1 MITELK
7 ITNFRSLREV
17 WLDNLQPVNL
27 LIGPNNSGKSNILK
41 ALKFFSE
48 FLGGNMPDEE
58 QLSPLFFNLKQH
70 ENHHL
75 ESSPIGFLFFAQ
87 LQNETLPIGFGAIA
101 LFHHRNSN
109 NELKNIPP
117 FSIIYAKGK
126 TELEQLSISN
136 IKQLDDNFDDFVANY
151 YNSPYPKIIDS
162 NNVFEDQGIDPDQV
176 SFDQHRN
183 PIYFGEQYIKLNGRR
198 ISRSISSEPKNDY
211 FQTEGQIQIFGQFQD
226 LKIYRPE
233 SSKLLELYPIQNERS
248 VQEDAGN
255 LVAFL
260 QTMRNEYE
268 GIYNTI
274 KDDLQRFVPEF
285 KSINFKII
293 DNPPKELQEKYIN
306 KSLAKIGLTDKFGRI
321 FWADS
326 LSEGTLYFL
335 SLLCIIHQP
344 EPPKLLLLE
353 EPEKGIHPRR
363 IRETMDLIFELA
375 AEKNI
380 QVILTTHSTAVVD
393 TFADIPEAVYIVER
407 VAQQTTVKN
416 LQRDVIEPHNE
427 QFKAAGEE
435 PIRFTDALGEH
446 WAMGFLGGVP
456 E

>member
-48 FLGGNMPDEE
+48 FLGGNMPGKEE
-58 QLSPLFFNLKQH
+58 LQSLFFRVVQERDQIESAPISLQFLSNLHDEDTPIGYGAVLLSHHKNNAQYPDFAVVYGKSKEKPGRQPITDVESLDREFEHFAAYYFDEPETIVLPNTVFEKVVSEGNYTAQVYEKYFGTRNLK
-70 ENHHL
+70 
-75 ESSPIGFLFFAQ
+75 SGMPDPKTGFYRTPAQ
-87 LQNETLPIGFGAIA
+87 
-101 LFHHRNSN
+101 
-109 NELKNIPP
+109 K
-117 FSIIYAKGK
+117 
-126 TELEQLSISN
+126 
-136 IKQLDDNFDDFVANY
+136 
-151 YNSPYPKIIDS
+151 
-162 NNVFEDQGIDPDQV
+162 
-176 SFDQHRN
+176 
-183 PIYFGEQYIKLNGRR
+183 
-198 ISRSISSEPKNDY
+198 
-211 FQTEGQIQIFGQFQD
+211 QIFAPLEN

-233 SSKLLELYPIQNERS
+233 PSKLLDLYPIQNEQS
-248 VQEDAGN
+248 VNEDAGN

-260 QTMRNEYE
+260 QVMRNRYQY
-268 GIYNTI
+268 IFDRITN
-274 KDDLQRFVPEF
+274 DLRRFVPEF
-285 KSINFKII
+285 TSISF
-293 DNPPKELQEKYIN
+293 DLVDEPPKDLREKYNN

-407 VAQQTTVKN
+407 VAQQTIVKN

>member
-41 ALKFFSE
+41 ALKF
-48 FLGGNMPDEE
+48 LGSALNGELPEKE
-58 QLSPLFFNLKQH
+58 QLEALFFQLFKFGVDQGS
-70 ENHHL
+70 L
-75 ESSPIGFLFFAQ
+75 LGPITFQFISDAFEL
-87 LQNETLPIGFGAIA
+87 NEKSNQIGFGGISIDHYTGGTFPPIGVVSAKLNEIPKDKISLA
-101 LFHHRNSN
+101 DINFFDTHSEEFEAVYYSFMDRIIQPANKYNGGDHNPIDQDFVYEKHYNFRTYSN
-109 NELKNIPP
+109 RAPSPLTGY
-117 FSIIYAKGK
+117 FK
-126 TELEQLSISN
+126 TEIQRHI
-136 IKQLDDNFDDFVANY
+136 FA
-151 YNSPYPKIIDS
+151 P
-162 NNVFEDQGIDPDQV
+162 
-176 SFDQHRN
+176 
-183 PIYFGEQYIKLNGRR
+183 
-198 ISRSISSEPKNDY
+198 
-211 FQTEGQIQIFGQFQD
+211 FQN

-233 SSKLLELYPIQNERS
+233 PNKLLELYPIQNE
-248 VQEDAGN
+248 QTMIEDGSN

-260 QTMRNEYE
+260 DTMNRRNQKVFKK
-268 GIYNTI
+268 II
-274 KDDLQRFVPEF
+274 DDLQRFIPEF
-285 KSINFKII
+285 EHISFELV
-293 DNPPKELQEKYIN
+293 DTPLKELQEKYPN
-306 KSLAKIGLTDKFGRI
+306 RSLAKIGLTDIYARV

-407 VAQQTTVKN
+407 VAQQTIVKN

>member
-48 FLGGNMPDEE
+48 FLEE
-58 QLSPLFFNLKQH
+58 KIPERDQLQPLFYQLTQ
-70 ENHHL
+70 
-75 ESSPIGFLFFAQ
+75 ESNPIEADPISIQFV
-87 LQNETLPIGFGAIA
+87 TILPDKKLPLGFGGMAVSHFKNGSDIPSFA
-101 LFHHRNSN
+101 AVYSKSN
-109 NELKNIPP
+109 DAPKHIE
-117 FSIIYAKGK
+117 
-126 TELEQLSISN
+126 LSISN
-136 IKQLDDNFDDFVANY
+136 VDLLDKQFEEFEVVYHNY
-151 YNSPYPKIIDS
+151 PIINSTTNNITSVSGGHGYLGTKYLKQNSSLSKITTLPNPALSYLKTD
-162 NNVFEDQGIDPDQV
+162 V
-176 SFDQHRN
+176 SL
-183 PIYFGEQYIKLNGRR
+183 PIFTPFH
-198 ISRSISSEPKNDY
+198 S
-211 FQTEGQIQIFGQFQD
+211 
-226 LKIYRPE
+226 LKIFRLEP
-233 SSKLLELYPIQNERS
+233 SKLLELYPIQNERS
-248 VQEDAGN
+248 VHEDAGN

-274 KDDLQRFVPEF
+274 KEDLQRFVPEF
-285 KSINFKII
+285 KSINFKVV
-293 DNPPKELQEKYIN
+293 DNPPRELQEKYIN

-407 VAQQTTVKN
+407 VAQQTIVKN
-416 LQRDVIEPHNE
+416 LQRDVIETHKA
-427 QFKAAGEE
+427 QFEAAGEE